1 MRDMPDTCGFE
12 TTVRRAWAALVREEL
27 PKAARGRDWPVTSAS
42 GFERVLLDHVFGK
55 PWESVIAPP
64 SARNAEPLD
73 LILAIE
79 MGEQLLVGEA
89 SISELNRRS
98 LALRAERTGSPRS
111 SCCAPGNQLSL
122 TDDAAADLIRQA
134 VAAARKGARRNT

>member
-27 PKAARGRDWPVTSAS
+27 PKAARGRNWPVTSAS

-79 MGEQLLVGEA
+79 MGEQLLAGDA

-98 LALRAERTGSPRS
+98 LALRAERTGSPK
-111 SCCAPGNQLSL
+111 SCCAPGDQPPL
-122 TDDAAADLIRQA
+122 TEDAAAELIRQA
-134 VAAARKGARRNT
+134 VAAARKAARRST